1 MLVSSAGRP
10 NRFHALRRRRRTGP
24 VRPSLERLVTW
35 PSPTA
40 QDAKASGAAGYST
53 ASGRHPGTTLTD
65 AAVGPRGPEKRSTSG
80 RSPEWST
87 PRVSDRD
94 FAGGTNSRKRAKR
107 EGAYIGRKLNPAW
120 VCQLMGFPDG
130 WL

>member
-1 MLVSSAGRP
+1 MPSP
-10 NRFHALRRRRRTGP
+10 P
-24 VRPSLERLVTW
+24 VRTQPICGN
-35 PSPTA
+35 A
-40 QDAKASGAAGYST
+40 
-53 ASGRHPGTTLTD
+53 
-65 AAVGPRGPEKRSTSG
+65 GPRAQAKPRKPGS
-80 RSPEWST
+80 SPEWST
-87 PRVSDRD
+87 PRASDRD